1 MSQLTTTAVRRMPSP
16 LRKDA
21 GMTLVEIMMALTVLT
36 VVMVMLF
43 GAFLSSHMLSRVN
56 KDKHRALMDTTALME
71 QMAMVPIGNL
81 GTTFPNATNIP
92 EFNNLHIPNQRVQ
105 VVYDNGNPNARPL
118 GYQVVSTWTTAGRLP
133 ARLTVRGVRAR

>member
-1 MSQLTTTAVRRMPSP
+1 MNRECSLAIRHAPRRLP
-16 LRKDA
+16 KDA

-43 GAFLSSHMLSRVN
+43 GAFLSGHMLSRVN

-71 QMAMVPIGNL
+71 QMAMIPIGNL
-81 GTTFPNATNIP
+81 GTTFPNAINIP
-92 EFNNLHIPNQRVQ
+92 DFNNLHIPDQRVQ

-118 GYQVVSTWTTAGRLP
+118 GYQIISTWTTAGRLP
-133 ARLTVRGVRAR
+133 ARLAIRGVRAR